1 MGPRVLGA
9 RQQKW
14 QYADACHMQQSCSTL
29 GTPQVGGYSRSHSIL
44 FTLLLHI
51 GSGLRRVRQQLLLF
65 ETAAASLTPLN
76 APASFP
82 A

>member
-14 QYADACHMQQSCSTL
+14 LCADACHMQQSCSTL
-29 GTPQVGGYSRSHSIL
+29 GTPQAGGYSCSHSML

-51 GSGLRRVRQQLLLF
+51 GSGLSRVRQQLLLF
-65 ETAAASLTPLN
+65 KTAAASLTLLN